1 MFHRNA
7 KETRINRHFARVKSA
22 ALAVLTITFVGT
34 LLANAQSGAPVAANR
49 NTPSVTTLGNRVLQ
63 KTTFMISTSSIPAVC
78 STSGC
83 VASTPVFSKSV
94 QCPRPAGQTC
104 TFYLHL
110 ESTVNGTALDNELFK
125 FLVNGV
131 APTPGP
137 TDSNGFTRWDLGDPD
152 SGAIQGEARSFA
164 VVAKVRNS
172 SANQSHAV
180 EVDIACE
187 DQTGDG
193 CSATMAFASLSMA
206 VYTP

>member
-1 MFHRNA
+1 M
-7 KETRINRHFARVKSA
+7 KTRYFARLGSA
-22 ALAVLTITFVGT
+22 ALAVLIITSVGT

-49 NTPSVTTLGNRVLQ
+49 KTPSLTFLGNRVLQ
-63 KTTFMISTSSIPAVC
+63 KTTFMVSTSTVPAIC

-83 VASTPVFSKSV
+83 LASTPVFSKSV
-94 QCPRPAGQTC
+94 QCPRPAGQSC

-131 APTPGP
+131 APIPGP
-137 TDSNGFTRWDLGDPD
+137 TDSNGFARWDLSDPD

-172 SANQSHAV
+172 SANQSHAI

-187 DQTGDG
+187 DETGDG
-193 CSATMAFASLSMA
+193 CSAAMAFASLNIA